1 MSEKEYILLYEKFL
15 AGKCS
20 EAEQRILEDIQDDFL
35 SHFYQL
41 DLTQEEEVKERNHRI
56 YGKLRK
62 RIVADRVRAK
72 MKFYLTA
79 ACLLIGVLITSY
91 WFLFR
96 NFREILS
103 RDQQIVKKEKV
114 YRDSAKTIL
123 TLANGSQ
130 IILDTIKNGFFLED
144 GVSGSFKKSEANEL
158 VYNVA
163 RPDIRQNDVAYNSI
177 RTLRGGEYQLV
188 LSDGT
193 RVWLNSESSLKF
205 PVTFTDKERKVE
217 LLGEA
222 YFQVAKNKDAP
233 FKVLSKNVE
242 IKVLGTQFNVSSYE
256 GVTAALEEG
265 AIELTSRGNK
275 VLLVPGEKGELKED
289 GKFRVSKANLEAILA
304 WKNGY
309 FFFEDES
316 IKSIMQKISRWYNIE
331 VQYKNQVE
339 DERFYGKILRTERL
353 EELLENIELASGI
366 EFKIIKS
373 EKDKNKSIV
382 IIDL

>member
-205 PVTFTDKERKVE
+205 PITFTDKERKVE
-217 LLGEA
+217 LIGEA

>member
-20 EAEQRILEDIQDDFL
+20 EDEQRILEDIQDDFL

-96 NFREILS
+96 NFREIFS
-103 RDQQIVKKEKV
+103 QDQQIVKKEEV

-177 RTLRGGEYQLV
+177 RTLKGGEYQLV

-217 LLGEA
+217 LIGEA

>member
-20 EAEQRILEDIQDDFL
+20 EDEQRILEDIQDDFL

-103 RDQQIVKKEKV
+103 QDQQIVKKEEV

-177 RTLRGGEYQLV
+177 RTLKGGEYQLV